1 MQYNEV
7 RGMVYDVEIKL
18 NNFDLFYLNS
28 LDIHNFNLL

>member
-1 MQYNEV
+1 
-7 RGMVYDVEIKL
+7 MVYGVEIEL